1 MPSGA
6 RVYEPSEFSQRRTQH
21 RGALRWWFIVIAL
34 VPCLLLTGI
43 MEYLTS
49 QALDKTV
56 RRGLLVIAEAKSAA
70 FDAFIR
76 ERRGD
81 AHVAGHL
88 PSVIDATKQLIEI
101 LKTKSLDSAEYH
113 AAASKYTKVLNYY
126 REAYGYENLFLFAV
140 DGKLL
145 LRLEAGL
152 DMGTNLKRGPLKDSA
167 LAVSF
172 DEAKALLQSS
182 FSDYQIYPGS
192 DAPKSFI
199 VQPVF
204 ESSGA
209 MMGVLALQLSNK
221 EIYRI
226 LNDTNGLGETG
237 EVVVG
242 ALKGDE
248 VTLVAP
254 TRFAPDAAFRR
265 KVKMGSLEAIPLQ
278 NAVLGKRGFGRMLD
292 YRGVTAAA
300 CWAYIPSL
308 RWGVVVKMDE
318 SEAYEMIR
326 RVRAA
331 IVVLL
336 VVTLFFVALVA
347 TLIARSLSRPV
358 VAVVELANK
367 VAGGDLTADTDIKA
381 HGEVGRLIQSVRRM
395 TSDLPP

>member
-1 MPSGA
+1 MSN
-6 RVYEPSEFSQRRTQH
+6 
-21 RGALRWWFIVIAL
+21 
-34 VPCLLLTGI
+34 
-43 MEYLTS
+43 
-49 QALDKTV
+49 
-56 RRGLLVIAEAKSAA
+56 
-70 FDAFIR
+70 R
-76 ERRGD
+76 E
-81 AHVAGHL
+81 V
-88 PSVIDATKQLIEI
+88 
-101 LKTKSLDSAEYH
+101 
-113 AAASKYTKVLNYY
+113 
-126 REAYGYENLFLFAV
+126 
-140 DGKLL
+140 
-145 LRLEAGL
+145 
-152 DMGTNLKRGPLKDSA
+152 
-167 LAVSF
+167 
-172 DEAKALLQSS
+172 
-182 FSDYQIYPGS
+182 
-192 DAPKSFI
+192 
-199 VQPVF
+199 
-204 ESSGA
+204 
-209 MMGVLALQLSNK
+209 
-221 EIYRI
+221 YRI

-395 TSDLPP
+395 TSDLRSLIGRIQKSSIALMSTATQIAATSKQQENLVHDYGASTNEAAAAVKEISATGQELLRTMNEVNHVAGETAALAAHGQESLSGMDHTMRLLADSTASIGSKLAVISEARRISTSSSRRSRRSPTKRTYSRSTRRSKPKKRANTASVFSSFPAKSAASPIKPPSRRSISSAWSRRCRRASRRA